1 MNTEPKLKLYEMLLK
16 ITAEDRF
23 RFMKEIWD
31 LNRTQR
37 IISHD
42 TYRDAVCGFLTL
54 LRNGIFEIITSESI
68 CSAYPMIREIA
79 TYEDMPQLKKNISIL
94 AICGMEAGYIAALN
108 CVSIGYVK
116 LCIRMMKADFPEL
129 FG

>member
-1 MNTEPKLKLYEMLLK
+1 MSTEPKLKLYETLLK

-42 TYRDAVCGFLTL
+42 TYKDAVCRSLTL
-54 LRNGIFEIITSESI
+54 LRKDIFEKITSESI
-68 CSAYPMIREIA
+68 CYAYPIIRDIA
-79 TYEDMPQLKKNISIL
+79 ICEDMPQLKKNISIL
-94 AICGMEAGYIAALN
+94 AICGMEAGCIAALN
-108 CVSIGYVK
+108 CVNIGYVK
-116 LCIRMMKADFPEL
+116 LCIRTLKADFPEL